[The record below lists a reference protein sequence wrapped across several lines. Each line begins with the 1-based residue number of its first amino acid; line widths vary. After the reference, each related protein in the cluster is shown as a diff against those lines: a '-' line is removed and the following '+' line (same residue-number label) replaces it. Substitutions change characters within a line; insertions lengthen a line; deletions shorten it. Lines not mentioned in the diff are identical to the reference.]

1 MERTTM
7 RRVALALIGLA
18 ASASAAAQSGYPARP
33 LRLLVGFPPGG
44 TTDIVA
50 RAIGDQLA
58 AGLGQP
64 VVIDNRPGAAGKI
77 AAEVVAK
84 APPDGY
90 TLMITSGSY
99 TVAPSLHRDLTFDI
113 RRDFDHVTVLTDS
126 PFVLAAYPKLSA
138 ANLQELIVL
147 ARSRA
152 GSINFASAGI
162 GSPSHLAGEVL
173 SQLAKIDITHVP
185 YKGSS
190 LAMTDLISGRVQIYF
205 TGFTGSLPHVRA
217 GRVRALAVTSVKR
230 NPALPDVATMI
241 ESGLKDYRAG
251 SWVGLAMPRGVPA
264 PVMNRISAIV
274 QKSLAEPAMEA
285 KFAEHG
291 LEVKRNVLPKDAAQF
306 VAQDVAYW
314 ANVVKRAGLQPG
326 S

>member
-1 MERTTM
+1 MLM
-7 RRVALALIGLA
+7 RREMLMLFGLA
-18 ASASAAAQSGYPARP
+18 VSAAALAQPAYPTRP

-50 RAIGDQLA
+50 RAIGEQLA
-58 AGLGQP
+58 LGLGQA

-90 TLMITSGSY
+90 TLMITSASY
-99 TVAPSLHRDLTFDI
+99 ALGPSLHRDLTFDI
-113 RRDFDHVTVLTDS
+113 RRDFDHVTVLVDS
-126 PFVLAAYPKLSA
+126 PFVLAAYPKLPV
-138 ANLQELIVL
+138 ANLQELIAL

-162 GSPSHLAGEVL
+162 GSASHLAGEVL
-173 SQLAKIDITHVP
+173 SQLAKIELTHVP

-205 TGFTGSLPHVRA
+205 TGFTGSLSHVRA

-241 ESGLKDYRAG
+241 ESGLKEYRAG

-264 PVMNRISAIV
+264 PLMNRISALV

-285 KFAEHG
+285 KLAEHG

-314 ANVVKRAGLQPG
+314 TNVVKRAGLKPE
-326 S
+326 